1 VTGERLAE
9 GLLNAGFR
17 HGDVEQHRPFIA
29 SVAAAFSGFATGD
42 FTHAW
47 WIPGRL
53 EVFGKHTD
61 YAGGRSLVG
70 AVPRG
75 FVLAARRRQDG
86 VVRLLDAG
94 REQRVELVP
103 PFGSHAFT
111 GWRHYA
117 HVVSRRLARNFP
129 GASIGADIVFASSL
143 PSASGMSS
151 SSALVVGIV
160 TALSDLAGLRARP
173 EWRENLRSPADEAGY
188 YACFENGLSFGTLGG
203 DAGVGTHGG
212 SEDHVAIVCGR
223 AGQLGAWQ
231 FVPIR
236 HVADVRI
243 PDAWS
248 FVIAASGVAAQKT
261 GPARESYNRLSQL
274 AADLLETW
282 NQVEPA
288 QPSLHAALVTSA
300 SAPDRLRHLLE
311 QSGRDAARRG
321 ALSAR
326 LDHFLGEDGRVTGA
340 LDAFR
345 TGDRAALGNLS
356 AASQQ
361 DAETLLGNQVPETI
375 ALARLA
381 RDRGAFAASSF
392 GAGFGGS
399 VWALVDRSE
408 ARAFAERW
416 SADYRAR
423 FPNRTSATT
432 FVARPGPGLTRLE

>member
-1 VTGERLAE
+1 VTFERLAD
-9 GLLNAGFR
+9 GLLNAGLTPD
-17 HGDVEQHRPFIA
+17 DVEQLRPLVGSI
-29 SVAAAFSGFATGD
+29 AAALRGFAGGV
-42 FTHAW
+42 FTHGW

-61 YAGGRSLVG
+61 YAGGHSLVG

-75 FVLAARRRQDG
+75 FVLAARGRQDG
-86 VVRLLDAG
+86 TVRLLDAG

-103 PFGSHAFT
+103 PFDTHAFT

-117 HVVSRRLARNFP
+117 HVAARRLARNFP
-129 GASIGADIVFASSL
+129 DASIGADIVFASSL

-160 TALSDLAGLRARP
+160 TALSELAGLRTRP
-173 EWRENLRSPADEAGY
+173 EWRENVRSRVDEAGY
-188 YACFENGLSFGTLGG
+188 YACFENGLSFGTLRG

-212 SEDHVAIVCGR
+212 SEDHVAIVCGS

-236 HVADVRI
+236 HVADVRV

-261 GPARESYNRLSQL
+261 GPARESYNRLAQL
-274 AADLLETW
+274 AADLLDTW

-288 QPSLHAALVTSA
+288 QPSLHTALATSA

-311 QSGRDAARRG
+311 RSGQEGGRHA

-326 LDHFLGEDGRVTGA
+326 LDHFLREDARVTEA

-345 TGDRAALGNLS
+345 TGNRAALGNLS
-356 AASQQ
+356 ADSQD
-361 DAETLLGNQVPETI
+361 DAETLLGNQVPETV
-375 ALARLA
+375 ALAQLA
-381 RDRGAFAASSF
+381 RDHGAFAASSF

-399 VWALVDRSE
+399 VWALVDRGE
-408 ARAFAERW
+408 APAFAERW

-423 FPNRTSATT
+423 FPVRTAATT
-432 FVARPGPGLTRLE
+432 FISRPGPGLTRLE

>member
-1 VTGERLAE
+1 LYSAVLAS
-9 GLLNAGFR
+9 
-17 HGDVEQHRPFIA
+17 H
-29 SVAAAFSGFATGD
+29 AALHDESPRF
-42 FTHAW
+42 AW

-61 YAGGRSLVG
+61 YAGGHSLVG

-75 FVLAARRRQDG
+75 FVLAARGRQDG
-86 VVRLLDAG
+86 TVRLLDAG

-103 PFGSHAFT
+103 PFDTHAFT

-117 HVVSRRLARNFP
+117 HVAARRLARNFP
-129 GASIGADIVFASSL
+129 DASIGADIVFASSL

-160 TALSDLAGLRARP
+160 TALSELAGLRTRP
-173 EWRENLRSPADEAGY
+173 EWRENVRSRVDEAGY
-188 YACFENGLSFGTLGG
+188 YACFENGLSFGTLRG

-212 SEDHVAIVCGR
+212 SEDHVAIVCGS

-236 HVADVRI
+236 HVADVRV

-261 GPARESYNRLSQL
+261 GPARESYNRLAQL
-274 AADLLETW
+274 AADLLDTW

-288 QPSLHAALVTSA
+288 QPSLHAALATSA

-311 QSGRDAARRG
+311 RSGQEGGRHA

-326 LDHFLGEDGRVTGA
+326 LDHFLREDARVTEA

-345 TGDRAALGNLS
+345 TGNRAALGNLS
-356 AASQQ
+356 ADSQD
-361 DAETLLGNQVPETI
+361 DAETLLGNQVPETV
-375 ALARLA
+375 ALAQLA
-381 RDRGAFAASSF
+381 RDHGAFAASSF

-399 VWALVDRSE
+399 VWALVDRGE
-408 ARAFAERW
+408 APAFAERW

-423 FPNRTSATT
+423 FPVRTAATT
-432 FVARPGPGLTRLE
+432 FISRPGPGLTRLE